1 MLNNNKF
8 NVLWAPKCVSMC
20 MYEKKNSAQNV
31 PYGSQYSYKS
41 IAECAKPDDN
51 YRQHLHS
58 NFSPSTAPLKPF
70 ISNIHQLIFYYI
82 LYFASAAILCDT

>member
-1 MLNNNKF
+1 MYVCLYSRERNKQLRMYLTALNN
-8 NVLWAPKCVSMC
+8 
-20 MYEKKNSAQNV
+20 MYV
-31 PYGSQYSYKS
+31 HH

-51 YRQHLHS
+51 YRQHLHN

-82 LYFASAAILCDT
+82 FLDFASAAILYGT